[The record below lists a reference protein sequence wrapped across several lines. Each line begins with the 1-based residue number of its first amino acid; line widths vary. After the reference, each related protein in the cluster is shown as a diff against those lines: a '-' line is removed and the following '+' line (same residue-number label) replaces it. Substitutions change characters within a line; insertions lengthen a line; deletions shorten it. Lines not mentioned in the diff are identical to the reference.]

1 MTGFAPIMLTIWGA
15 LIVITIIV
23 NMYQSRLARDEDDQ
37 LILAESFAHV
47 KAAQTAV
54 MERVNRVQPI
64 KRTAMWLTG
73 AMTLFVI
80 GYYVLDIVKQFQ

>member
-1 MTGFAPIMLTIWGA
+1 MTGFAPIMLSIWGA

-64 KRTAMWLTG
+64 KRAAMWLTG

-80 GYYVLDIVKQFQ
+80 GYYVMDVIKQFQ